1 MADNENTP
9 IIRKSR
15 TRDYM
20 EASWEEVSGWN
31 TAQMREAAR
40 VLGQSTNKRRSRLKK
55 LGGLYATSPAMMKL
69 EDDGGAIKYGKTLSR
84 NQLMCQ
90 VWRARMFLDDLTST
104 PNGVDKY
111 RTMTLKTLGVLP
123 EDFKGVVSY
132 QPKKMAKK
140 GIPINMGS
148 GGQAGPQ
155 GLPSDEDI
163 KRIWEA
169 VHKTSETLSS
179 SVWEEYGSLKVIQM
193 VFKMW
198 ENPTTRS
205 PTEMVKKITEMYERK
220 FGGIDHGDYDESD
233 FADLSIDERAPF

>member
-15 TRDYM
+15 TREYM

-40 VLGQSTNKRRSRLKK
+40 VLGQSANKRRSRLKK
-55 LGGLYATSPAMMKL
+55 LGGLYAVSPAVKNI
-69 EDDGGAIKYGKTLSR
+69 DDGGGTIKYGKTLSR
-84 NQLMCQ
+84 NELMNQ

-111 RTMTLKTLGVLP
+111 RTMTLKTLGVIP
-123 EDFKGVVSY
+123 EDFKGQITY
-132 QPKKMAKK
+132 QPKKLAK
-140 GIPINMGS
+140 MGAAVNTGT
-148 GGQAGPQ
+148 GGQTIPAN
-155 GLPSDEDI
+155 LPSDEDI
-163 KRIWEA
+163 KKIWEA
-169 VHKTSETLSS
+169 VHKTSERLSS
-179 SVWEEYGSLKVIQM
+179 AVWEEYGSLKVIQM

-198 ENPTTRS
+198 ENPATRS
-205 PTEMVKKITEMYERK
+205 PNEMAKKITEMYERK